1 MRKEEWTVL
10 NLLLEAVGIV
20 AAVLYLGLQVYYGIS
35 YGVSLITIAMNA
47 VVLILVY
54 AGLTLLTV
62 YPERVN
68 GLSKETCSGLVR
80 RYTMDMV
87 RLIKLI
93 FVLGL
98 LFASICDVMGHQIN
112 SGYSMV
118 VVVLVV
124 GIALHYERKI
134 FRILRKKK

>member
-68 GLSKETCSGLVR
+68 GLSKETCNGLVR

>member
-87 RLIKLI
+87 RLMKLI